1 MARTKITSG
10 GIADSAVTADEL
22 AGSIPNSK
30 LTNSSITIN
39 GSAVALGGSVT
50 VQSELAFP
58 TIASITPSTITNDQ
72 TSITVTGT
80 NFGAS
85 GIPTVDFISS
95 GGAISAATTVTRDSA
110 TQLTVSA
117 TLSVDTTY
125 FLRVELENGLAF
137 RTASAIL
144 TVSDAPV
151 WTTDAGSL
159 GTIAGDF
166 SGAVTT
172 VVATGDAPITYAE
185 VSGTGLTGASN
196 ANCSL
201 NSATGAI
208 TTTDFAGSAT
218 SATTYNFT
226 IRATDAQSQTAD
238 RAFSLTSSFG
248 ATGGMQF
255 N

>member
-50 VQSELAFP
+50 VQSELEFP

-85 GIPTVDFISS
+85 GIPNVDFISS
-95 GGAISAATTVTRDSA
+95 GGAISAATSVTRDSA

-151 WTTDAGSL
+151 WTTEAGSL
-159 GTIAGDF
+159 GTIAGNF

-172 VVATGDAPITYAE
+172 VVATGDAPITYSE

-208 TTTDFAGSAT
+208 TTTDFGGSAT

>member
-10 GIADSAVTADEL
+10 GIADSAVSADDL
-22 AGSIPNSK
+22 AGAIPNSK

-50 VQSELAFP
+50 VQGELDFP
-58 TIASITPSTITNDQ
+58 TISSISPTTITNDQ

-95 GGAISAATTVTRDSA
+95 GGAINAATSVTRDSA
-110 TQLTVSA
+110 TQLTVAA
-117 TLSVDTTY
+117 TLGVDTTY
-125 FLRVELENGLAF
+125 YVRVELENGLAY
-137 RTASAIL
+137 RTSTALL
-144 TVSDAPV
+144 TVSDAPT
-151 WTTDAGSL
+151 WTTSAGSL
-159 GTIAGDF
+159 GTIAGNF
-166 SGAVTT
+166 SGT
-172 VVATGDAPITYAE
+172 VATVAATGDAPITYSE

-201 NSATGAI
+201 NSSTGVI
-208 TTTDFAGSAT
+208 TTTDFGGSAT

-226 IRATDAQSQTAD
+226 IRATDGQSQTTD
-238 RAFSLTSSFG
+238 RAFSLTSSYSIEYS
-248 ATGGMQF
+248 GGF